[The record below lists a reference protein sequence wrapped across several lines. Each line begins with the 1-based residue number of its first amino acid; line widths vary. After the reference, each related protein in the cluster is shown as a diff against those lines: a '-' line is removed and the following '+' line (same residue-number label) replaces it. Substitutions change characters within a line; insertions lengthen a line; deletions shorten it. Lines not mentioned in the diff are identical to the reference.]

1 MKGDFI
7 LTILRRI
14 FLNTYFVG
22 FLTSSGCAR
31 DPLAVENI
39 IPGGGKPMQ
48 QYHSGGWI
56 GVVFVM
62 GHRSVRYRLQELTYI
77 GTI

>member
-22 FLTSSGCAR
+22 FLTSR
-31 DPLAVENI
+31 DPLAAENI

-62 GHRSVRYRLQELTYI
+62 GYRSVRYRLRELTYI